1 MTKERLPLRPFG
13 PTAPS
18 KMLDIKHLDTK
29 VIFELL
35 LHQIGIIKSILI
47 P

>member
-1 MTKERLPLRPFG
+1 MTKERLPLMPFD

-29 VIFELL
+29 VIFERL
-35 LHQIGIIKSILI
+35 LHQIGMIKSILI

>member
-1 MTKERLPLRPFG
+1 MTKERLPLRPFD

-29 VIFELL
+29 VILSGFFIKLEL
-35 LHQIGIIKSILI
+35 
-47 P
+47 